1 MIATVLN
8 NLLQSTVLAN
18 VPINSYI
25 TALLFGIVLG
35 ALGFL
40 DRAPLFKSDSYGLL
54 ILGLMGL
61 MANTLANT
69 PWFAIVAYIPALLIS
84 FVVGSVLLLL
94 CAFIGSKVLGISRY
108 RAIALLMNS
117 IMGYPVNGML
127 IEQAAAIG
135 ETEAEKGYL
144 KSEVRPLLGIGT
156 SLISNGLSVLVVGI
170 LTLFV

>member
-61 MANTLANT
+61 MGLMANT

-144 KSEVRPLLGIGT
+144 KSEVGPLLGIGT

>member
-35 ALGFL
+35 DLGFL

-61 MANTLANT
+61 MANT

-84 FVVGSVLLLL
+84 FVVGSVILLL
-94 CAFIGSKVLGISRY
+94 CAIIGSKILGNVI
-108 RAIALLMNS
+108 
-117 IMGYPVNGML
+117 GMER
-127 IEQAAAIG
+127 I
-135 ETEAEKGYL
+135 
-144 KSEVRPLLGIGT
+144 
-156 SLISNGLSVLVVGI
+156 VV
-170 LTLFV
+170 FV